1 MSTRSSTSTKNAV
14 YYVENETMRGLISI
28 ISQTGLSLE
37 KLLGMKDMLVS
48 ALVFFLE
55 RRTLNVLQLEFLDR
69 YGNILTNG
77 FGVWKFRV
85 EYGSSGSGV
94 IAFPV
99 NKVLAELRNNP
110 LALREA
116 VQYNFTFM
124 IPPKAE
130 LPDGWSWG
138 NGNQYRAQA
147 STYVASFGY
156 DPLNVSISRE

>member
-37 KLLGMKDMLVS
+37 KLLEMKDSLVS

-55 RRTLNVLQLEFLDR
+55 RRTLKALQLEFLDR

-77 FGVWKFRV
+77 FGMWKFRV
-85 EYGSSGSGV
+85 EYGFSGYGA
-94 IAFPV
+94 IEFPV
-99 NKVLAELRNNP
+99 NKVLNELRNNP

-116 VQYNFTFM
+116 VQYDFTFI
-124 IPPKAE
+124 IPPGVD
-130 LPDGWSWG
+130 LPDGWSWV
-138 NGNQYRAQA
+138 NGNQYRSQA
-147 STYVASFGY
+147 SAHVASFGC